1 MSKERLTKFLETLR
15 TLVKE
20 AKKEFPTFEFNLIP
34 APCCLYLELNIITDS
49 DWGKYDPEF
58 GLIPNDSGIYKKLN
72 DLLRFDSRMLD
83 LEYKTNCMRYKPNE
97 LTMEYFVF
105 D

>member
-1 MSKERLTKFLETLR
+1 MSDGRLTEFLGTLK

-20 AKKEFPTFEFNLIP
+20 TKEEFPTFEFDLDYLP
-34 APCCLYLELNIITDS
+34 GSSFLELNITTDP

>member
-1 MSKERLTKFLETLR
+1 MSDDRLTNFLKTLK

-20 AKKEFPTFEFNLIP
+20 TKEEFPTFEFNLIP
-34 APCCLYLELNIITDS
+34 APGYLYLELNIITDS

-83 LEYKTNCMRYKPNE
+83 FEYKTNCMRYKPNE